1 MGNIMSG
8 SKTPGSKTPGHSGP
22 PAREEPRAIVAAYVV
37 RHAHAVPREGW
48 TGRDEDRPLTDRGL
62 KEAQALAHHFD
73 TGAPGA
79 RPHKSSAA
87 PLEPRPT
94 LLLSSSAERCLATLG
109 PLAAA
114 CGLPI
119 AAAEFLSEGS
129 DASSALLQARELAA
143 DGGVP
148 VLCTHGDVIWGMV
161 ELLEKTGAY
170 LPGPVDVKKGS
181 IWVLEAESGSIA
193 SARYIPPAKV

>member
-1 MGNIMSG
+1 MGNT
-8 SKTPGSKTPGHSGP
+8 TPGSRTPGHSGV
-22 PAREEPRAIVAAYVV
+22 PARDEAIATVAVYVV
-37 RHAHAVPREGW
+37 RHAHAQPREGW

-79 RPHKSSAA
+79 RPHRSAA
-87 PLEPRPT
+87 AAREPAPA

-119 AAAEFLSEGS
+119 GTAEFLSEGS
-129 DASSALLQARELAA
+129 DASSALLQAGRLAA

-161 ELLEKTGAY
+161 ELLEKAGVH